1 LLGKNKLKD
10 ETGLIALNGR
20 NVNEQKVKQLIEEWK
35 GSKNINVLDW
45 MFDKNMTVAER
56 ELFIKIA
63 LRKL

>member
-1 LLGKNKLKD
+1 MLGKNKLKD